1 MKRIVWKDGLKSG
14 WRTAWSLGKVLFPV
28 TFIVAVLQH
37 TPVVDWVIHL
47 FAPFMGWIG
56 LPGEAAIPLALG
68 NLLNLYA
75 AIGAVL
81 TMDFTVKEVFIL
93 AVMLSFSHN
102 LLVEGAVCKKIG
114 VSLFVVSAIRLLMAF
129 SSAALINVIWPGGG
143 ETAKY
148 GLVAAE
154 SADISGF
161 MPIMMHG
168 LSTALIGTLQFS
180 IVVFILMMFIQLLK
194 DLRVLDFVSQ
204 KLAFL
209 MRFLGIPDRGAI
221 TMGAGLLF
229 GLAFGAGVIIEQARE
244 QAFSKRDLYIMLL
257 FLSGCHAV
265 VEDTLLFVPLGIPVW
280 ALLLLRL
287 FVAIVLTIIVA
298 RMWQKRGLR
307 PLSTE
312 SSAEV
317 NR

>member
-1 MKRIVWKDGLKSG
+1 MKQIRWKKGLQSG
-14 WRTAWSLGKVLFPV
+14 WRTAWALGKVLFPV
-28 TFIVAVLQH
+28 TFIVAILQH
-37 TPVVDWVIHL
+37 TPVIDWVIEL
-47 FAPFMGWIG
+47 IAPVMRWIG

-75 AIGAVL
+75 AIGAIL

-114 VSLFVVSAIRLLMAF
+114 VSLMAVSAMRLFMAF
-129 SSAALINVIWPGGG
+129 SSAVLIHVAWSGGG
-143 ETAKY
+143 EPAKY
-148 GLVAAE
+148 GFVAAE
-154 SADISGF
+154 QVDIHGWL
-161 MPIMMHG
+161 PITLHA
-168 LSTALIGTLQFS
+168 LQTAVIGTLQFS
-180 IVVFILMMFIQLLK
+180 VIVFLLMLFIQLLK
-194 DLRVLDFVSQ
+194 DLRVLDVLSQ
-204 KLAFL
+204 KLAFS
-209 MRFLGIPDRGAI
+209 MRFLGIPDRGAV

-265 VEDTLLFVPLGIPVW
+265 FEDTLLFVPLGIPVW

-287 FVAIVLTIIVA
+287 LVAIVLTIIVA
-298 RMWQKRGLR
+298 RIWRKRGYPPPVQAKEEFR
-307 PLSTE
+307 
-312 SSAEV
+312 
-317 NR
+317 